1 MSAFSDVETAIDKA
15 QWLADVTGK
24 PHMLIQRSVDDMTI
38 VQQGQ
43 FFLGEVLEKFNPTKT
58 LPVEEAQDEP
68 VVEMTI
74 EEAQPTGFTPQRNG
88 HETWQ
93 PWEDEFLMEVYQLKE
108 WSIDLI
114 AEKLERSRDTV
125 IVRASYCGVKRPKG

>member
-24 PHMLIQRSVDDMTI
+24 PHMLIQRPVDDMTI

-43 FFLGEVLEKFNPTKT
+43 FFLGEVLEKFNPTKQQ
-58 LPVEEAQDEP
+58 PVEEVQDEP
-68 VVEMTI
+68 V
-74 EEAQPTGFTPQRNG
+74 EEAQPTGFTPQPNG

-93 PWEDEFLMEVYQLKE
+93 PWEDEFLMEVYPLKE

-114 AEKLERSRDTV
+114 AEKLERAPTAV
-125 IVRASYCGVKRPKG
+125 QVRASYCGVNRPKG